1 MTEPESYLLKR
12 MTDLVGMAD
21 MGEPTDLKPFNFS

>member
-12 MTDLVGMAD
+12 MTDLVGLVD
-21 MGEPTDLKPFNFS
+21 VGEPTNLKPFNFS